1 MECPMKIENV
11 NGLIEVLN
19 GDARNAMHSILG
31 FLELLS
37 EGVLE
42 PAQFEYIEA
51 CRAAADRHFRGI
63 EDVRVILGMAP
74 KEKPVITNFAPGDLF
89 AHVAEVIGVIARR
102 KGVGLYCN
110 LDGSVPPLVSADFDR
125 IGHTLLRIAETV
137 VSTFDGGDVHL
148 NFRAMPSQDAIKL
161 TFEILAPSRMMP
173 PVMMRALQQDDFE
186 FDASLPGSGILGL
199 AASRNLT
206 LALAG
211 QLDASVDLSTGTRI
225 AVTIPVGAPSGALIV
240 PRVVA
245 GVSPGVQRGLR
256 ILVAEDS
263 EDSFQLFKAYL
274 QGQPHVLARASNGEE
289 AVEFAATGSFD
300 LIFMDIRMPVMD
312 GYAATRRI
320 RESETGQD
328 RPRMPIVILSAEDL
342 RAQRRRGALV
352 GCSGHLAKPLRKHE
366 LLEAIRAYSMPESA
380 TLEPSISSL
389 SSH

>member
-1 MECPMKIENV
+1 MKIENV

-37 EGVLE
+37 EGVLD

-89 AHVAEVIGVIARR
+89 AQVAEVIGVIARR
-102 KGVGLYCN
+102 KAVGLYCN
-110 LDGSVPPLVSADFDR
+110 LEGSVPPLVSADFDR
-125 IGHTLLRIAETV
+125 IGHMLLRIAETV
-137 VSTFDGGDVHL
+137 VSTIDGGDVHL
-148 NFRAMPSQDAIKL
+148 NLRAMPSADGIKL
-161 TFEILAPSRMMP
+161 TFEILAPSRVIP

-186 FDASLPGSGILGL
+186 FDGSLPGNGILGL
-199 AASRNLT
+199 VAARNLA

-211 QLDASVDLSTGTRI
+211 HLDVSVDLSTGTRI
-225 AVTIPVGAPSGALIV
+225 AVTIPVGEASRGLTI
-240 PRVVA
+240 PRHTA
-245 GVSPGVQRGLR
+245 GVSAGAQRALR

-274 QGQPHVLARASNGEE
+274 QGQPHLVARATNGEE
-289 AVEFAATGSFD
+289 AVELAATGSFD

-342 RAQRRRGALV
+342 RAQRRQGALV
-352 GCSGHLAKPLRKHE
+352 GCSGHLAKPLRKGE
-366 LLEAIRAYSMPESA
+366 LLDAIRAYSMPESA
-380 TLEPSISSL
+380 TQSPSIAVP